1 MTLWRCDMSF
11 VIAAPEMMA
20 AAASDLAGIE
30 SALSAAHAAA
40 ATSTTQVLAAAG
52 DEVSAAIA
60 ALFSRHGQ
68 QFQARSAQAAAFQ
81 SEFVRAMNG
90 AGSAYVAGEAANA
103 SPLAAAQ
110 RTGLAVV
117 NAPTRALTGRPMVGN
132 GANGTAAHPNGY
144 DGGILSGNGGNGGI
158 RGNGGNGGKGGSG
171 TPGTAGVKGGAGG
184 VGGVGGAG
192 GAGGS
197 GGTVSGNGGA
207 GGQGGAGG

>member
-1 MTLWRCDMSF
+1 MSY
-11 VIAAPEMMA
+11 VIAAPELMT

-117 NAPTRALTGRPMVGN
+117 NAPTQALTGRPMVGN
-132 GANGTAAHPNGY
+132 GADGTAAHPNGY
-144 DGGILSGNGGNGGI
+144 DGGILSGNGGNGYSEPAGSGLPGGNGGNAGM
-158 RGNGGNGGKGGSG
+158 RGNGGNGGNGGSG
-171 TPGTAGVKGGAGG
+171 RPGTCLLYTSPSPRDRG
-184 VGGVGGAG
+184 
-192 GAGGS
+192 
-197 GGTVSGNGGA
+197 
-207 GGQGGAGG
+207 